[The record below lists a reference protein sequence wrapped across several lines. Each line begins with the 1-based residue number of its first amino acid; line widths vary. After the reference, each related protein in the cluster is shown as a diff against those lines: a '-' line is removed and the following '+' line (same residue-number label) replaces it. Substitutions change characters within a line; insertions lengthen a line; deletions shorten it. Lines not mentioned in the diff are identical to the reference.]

1 MGETENAKSMQGR
14 KFSWEECHELM
25 VKRMA
30 HYDQSN
36 ASCVK
41 NWEALPVET
50 RGSFDSFT
58 YNVGMGYTNVLFG
71 SKNLKA
77 A

>member
-1 MGETENAKSMQGR
+1 
-14 KFSWEECHELM
+14 M

-50 RGSFDSFT
+50 RGSFDSLT
-58 YNVGMGYTNVLFG
+58 YNVGMGCTNVLFG